1 MIVLGIGTGRCG
13 TQALMTLL
21 NLQKINTLHESILL
35 PWDFDLVSLN
45 SLLVKLSKTST
56 IDYPDVGDVNFSLL
70 NYIEPLLKSLN
81 TENVKIGSEQEYLFS
96 PNTAVR
102 VVCLRRDKAETI
114 KSWMNNQKN
123 FNFWS
128 SANHECFT
136 QGLYLKNDILGD
148 SFPKYDLEKEAALA
162 NFWDDYYLKAA
173 QLELIYPDSFK
184 IFDMSELFSDTS
196 VQKILLDFL
205 EIPAEKRFTAVLNN
219 KIDKKAKDTDLGLVL
234 DFIAELLSE
243 EVLKSIFNDFDG
255 DISLK
260 FLVFYN
266 LLKIAIDKTD
276 AEMLPLINSS
286 ERLLNYLPEMSLIFN
301 NDVETINTFL
311 TLNKAFISFSNEKS
325 IRYNYFPK
333 AIENLKRLISS
344 NLLK

>member
-1 MIVLGIGTGRCG
+1 M
-13 TQALMTLL
+13 
-21 NLQKINTLHESILL
+21 
-35 PWDFDLVSLN
+35 D
-45 SLLVKLSKTST
+45 
-56 IDYPDVGDVNFSLL
+56 
-70 NYIEPLLKSLN
+70 
-81 TENVKIGSEQEYLFS
+81 
-96 PNTAVR
+96 
-102 VVCLRRDKAETI
+102 
-114 KSWMNNQKN
+114 
-123 FNFWS
+123 
-128 SANHECFT
+128 
-136 QGLYLKNDILGD
+136 
-148 SFPKYDLEKEAALA
+148 
-162 NFWDDYYLKAA
+162 
-173 QLELIYPDSFK
+173 
-184 IFDMSELFSDTS
+184 
-196 VQKILLDFL
+196 
-205 EIPAEKRFTAVLNN
+205 
-219 KIDKKAKDTDLGLVL
+219 LVL

-276 AEMLPLINSS
+276 TEMLPLINSS

-301 NDVETINTFL
+301 NDAETINTFL